1 MLDRLYLSAGLGMPW
16 ECIPLDSL
24 EEAGERDVWVS
35 LSLDCYPCDLNP
47 DKRKQN
53 KKFSSVPAVYYENF
67 LGVLSFL
74 FFFACGVLSFIYFCQ
89 PFNPS
94 KVAFQNICF

>member
-35 LSLDCYPCDLNP
+35 LLRLLPL
-47 DKRKQN
+47 
-53 KKFSSVPAVYYENF
+53 
-67 LGVLSFL
+67 
-74 FFFACGVLSFIYFCQ
+74 
-89 PFNPS
+89 
-94 KVAFQNICF
+94 

>member
-1 MLDRLYLSAGLGMPW
+1 MLDRLYLSAGLEMPW

-67 LGVLSFL
+67 LGVLG
-74 FFFACGVLSFIYFCQ
+74 FFFLLVVFYPLFISV
-89 PFNPS
+89 NPLTLQ
-94 KVAFQNICF
+94 K